1 MAGYKTEGD
10 LLAQGINCIV
20 RADLDDE
27 SGSNPVKIGFVK
39 DATIRKSI
47 NVQRAECIGELRTVS
62 IDPTG
67 IQVTVDLKGFIPSKG
82 LVKQGVESARGG
94 GKLHLKAFNPDE
106 AKLLDSR
113 VITKIPYLDL
123 YDAKHNCII
132 GFCEWLTATGYTDAI
147 NGKGYVE
154 ASSTLEGTGYD
165 SGTDYPGAI

>member
-1 MAGYKTEGD
+1 MAGYNTQGD
-10 LLAQGINCIV
+10 LLAQGINCAV

-47 NVQRAECIGELRTVS
+47 NVQRAECISEIKTVS

-82 LVKQGVESARGG
+82 LVKDGIESARSG
-94 GKLHLKAFNPDE
+94 GKIHLKSLNPNE
-106 AKLLDSR
+106 AKLLETK

-123 YDAKHNCII
+123 YDEKHQCII
-132 GFCEWLTATGYTDAI
+132 GYCEWLTPTGYTDAI

-154 ASSTLEGTGYD
+154 ASSTLEGTGYEN
-165 SGTDYPGAI
+165 GTDYPEVI